1 MSFEIPSLALRLG
14 RRREFFFFSFKFL
27 FFFFFY
33 YAVNLRFVLDRKV
46 DRR

>member
-14 RRREFFFFSFKFL
+14 RGREFFFL
-27 FFFFFY
+27 LNFFF